1 MSVFCIIVLLAI
13 ARLEVAEGFTLHN
26 NRAVAPTFQNRN
38 AFRSSPSSSRLNS
51 FVDISSALI
60 AVGDYA
66 AEIEK
71 GVGEEIYAPI
81 FKSGLVLF
89 GSGLISAFMAAAII
103 AKSNSWEELGLEF
116 ERGKVAQLI
125 ELEVNTESVTAPV
138 ITEEVTIVA
147 APVAAAS
154 PLIPAMALAGMPSS
168 SSPSVP
174 STPVRKE
181 SRQKVSASSSR
192 SDNDGVY
199 DMDI

>member
-1 MSVFCIIVLLAI
+1 MTALSFITVIFLLQLSLSHAFAPRKIKHVNDRIINKVST
-13 ARLEVAEGFTLHN
+13 V
-26 NRAVAPTFQNRN
+26 
-38 AFRSSPSSSRLNS
+38 RLNS

-103 AKSNSWEELGLEF
+103 AKSDSWEELGLEF

-125 ELEVNTESVTAPV
+125 ELDVNPNNATPTNVGESV
-138 ITEEVTIVA
+138 
-147 APVAAAS
+147 
-154 PLIPAMALAGMPSS
+154 
-168 SSPSVP
+168 
-174 STPVRKE
+174 
-181 SRQKVSASSSR
+181 VSAIETPAPKQVTKEERKLAESVKA
-192 SDNDGVY
+192 NADGVY
-199 DMDI
+199 DLDL